1 MIKGRVHPKI
11 EIALVCY
18 FPLCRSEN
26 DADRKMSGDVF
37 RSVPEFH
44 RQKVFH
50 PVPLMWDSTVAMYL
64 DV

>member
-1 MIKGRVHPKI
+1 MIKGRVHPKLKFHSF
-11 EIALVCY
+11 ATCHFV
-18 FPLCRSEN
+18 
-26 DADRKMSGDVF
+26 DRKMSGDVF

-50 PVPLMWDSTVAMYL
+50 LVPLMWKSMVAMYL